1 MVLKIDH
8 GVQQVG
14 YAHCDM
20 VVLMLRVDMLLLNRL
35 EMNRCDLP
43 KVQSSKY
50 ELLWI
55 KVGLCVNES
64 GSSPKRGAILERA
77 AKWARGL

>member
-1 MVLKIDH
+1 M
-8 GVQQVG
+8 
-14 YAHCDM
+14 
-20 VVLMLRVDMLLLNRL
+20 
-35 EMNRCDLP
+35 CDLP

-55 KVGLCVNES
+55 KVGLCVNEN